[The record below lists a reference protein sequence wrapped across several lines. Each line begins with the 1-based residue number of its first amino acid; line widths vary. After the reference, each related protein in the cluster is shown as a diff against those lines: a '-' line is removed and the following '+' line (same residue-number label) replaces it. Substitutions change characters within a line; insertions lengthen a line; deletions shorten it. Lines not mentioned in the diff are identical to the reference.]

1 MIIERARPLA
11 LAIAIGIAPMS
22 AAQELPLSGT
32 NGIFVFEATQP
43 GGLTQMHVLAPALNA
58 FSAIPLGSPVSGVPS
73 RWAHRRRTLGALETE
88 LAFAPPFVVM
98 APMGDVVGTGGIHL
112 VDARTNPLTST
123 FIQTGGN
130 PIAYD
135 LLVDSNL
142 RRVFAVSDDGFGG
155 TVVHGFSYATA
166 GTLTALNPPSVA
178 LPGNPS
184 AYVNRIT
191 LDPATSAL
199 IVPTATGIGVIAQ
212 SASAP
217 EIAQI
222 AFHTTGAFAPAT
234 NASPLTRSG
243 VTQWSIGLCRFDNI
257 NSAPREAGIAL
268 FDITAIVHQASFGI
282 VPLVPSKFWVPAAG
296 AHELAVVGDGTDAYV
311 YFLLRE
317 PGPGTFFVKPS
328 AIGAM
333 ALVGANPPNTGIVS
347 VPNLCGEPF
356 AIPTT
361 YGARVA
367 FESSFGLPFT
377 PNPPGGGEINNLL
390 YTPLDPLGATTT
402 FGLVAVPGPLG
413 GRISTKGYE
422 RPLWSRD
429 GTRLVATT
437 SHFPGAPNPGVPG
450 VEVLEVPADVVLTEF
465 NSPSTIVPSPTF
477 PVQAILQ
484 PGAFWPRD
492 RTGALVV
499 NGLSFV
505 GNVFDDGLRSV
516 ALTTFGAV
524 GQYQIETP
532 NFVQSPQVPNFPAIF
547 PPAFDDPN
555 GSLTT
560 VPLTFGARRTS
571 FNLIPG
577 FGLSGMV
584 MAAAIDDEIVLQLTG
599 YDTLAALGLFPA
611 APPLRFA
618 LPAGSQVT
626 SEITSL

>member
-1 MIIERARPLA
+1 MQIDRARLVA
-11 LAIAIGIAPMS
+11 LAAALSFTPTL
-22 AAQELPLSGT
+22 AAQDLPLSGT
-32 NGIFVFEATQP
+32 NGIFVFESTQP
-43 GGLTQMHVLAPALNA
+43 GGTTQLHLIAPTLNA
-58 FSAIPLGSPVSGVPS
+58 TAPIAIGTPVNGVPS

-98 APMGDVVGTGGIHL
+98 APMGDVPGTGGIHL
-112 VDARTNPLTST
+112 VDARTAPITS
-123 FIQTGGN
+123 ILVPTGGN
-130 PIAYD
+130 PIGYD
-135 LLVDSNL
+135 LLVDSSL
-142 RRVFAVSDDGFGG
+142 RRVYAVSDDGLNG
-155 TVVHGFSYATA
+155 TVVHGFSYATPGA
-166 GTLTALNPPSVA
+166 LTALTPPSVT
-178 LPGNPS
+178 LPGAPS

-191 LDPATSAL
+191 VDPATSAL
-199 IVPTATGIGVIAQ
+199 IVPTSTGVGVVAQ
-212 SASAP
+212 SASTP
-217 EIAQI
+217 QIAQT
-222 AFHTTGAFAPAT
+222 AFLSTGVFAPAT
-234 NASPLTRSG
+234 NAAPVTRAGS
-243 VTQWSIGLCRFDNI
+243 TQWSIGLCRFDVSN
-257 NSAPREAGIAL
+257 NAPREAGVAL
-268 FDITAIVHQASFGI
+268 FDTTTLVHQASFGI
-282 VPLVPSKFWVPAAG
+282 VPLVPTKFWVPAAG
-296 AHELAVVGDGTDAYV
+296 THELAVVGDGADAYV

-328 AIGAM
+328 AIGAL
-333 ALVGANPPNTGIVS
+333 ALIGNNAPSSGIVP
-347 VPNLCGEPF
+347 VPDLCGEPF

-390 YTPLDPLGATTT
+390 YTPLDPLGSTTN

-484 PGAFWPRD
+484 PGTFLPRD
-492 RTGALVV
+492 PNGALAV

-505 GNVFDDGLRSV
+505 GNVFHDGLRSV
-516 ALTTFGAV
+516 TLAPFGAV
-524 GQYQIETP
+524 GQFQAELP
-532 NFVQSPQVPNFPAIF
+532 NFVQSSAVPNFPAIF
-547 PPAFDDPN
+547 PPSFQDVT
-555 GSLTT
+555 GSLTA
-560 VPLTFGARRTS
+560 VPATFGARRTS

-577 FGLSGMV
+577 FGLTGMV
-584 MAAAIDDEIVLQLTG
+584 MAAAVEDEVVLQLTG
-599 YDTLAALGLFPA
+599 YDTLAALGLFAPVPA
-611 APPLRFA
+611 LRFA
-618 LPAGSQVT
+618 LPAGSRVS

>member
-1 MIIERARPLA
+1 MIHRCARLVALA
-11 LAIAIGIAPMS
+11 LAFGFAPTTL
-22 AAQELPLSGT
+22 AQELPLSGT
-32 NGIFVFEATQP
+32 NGVFVFEVTQP
-43 GGLTQMHVLAPALNA
+43 GGLTQMHVIAPTL
-58 FSAIPLGSPVSGVPS
+58 SATSAVPIGNPVTGVPS

-98 APMGDVVGTGGIHL
+98 APMGDVVGTGGIHF
-112 VDARTNPLTST
+112 VDARTNPITST
-123 FIQTGGN
+123 LVQTGGN
-130 PIAYD
+130 PIGYD
-135 LLVDSNL
+135 LLVDST
-142 RRVFAVSDDGFGG
+142 RQRVYAVSDDGLGG
-155 TVVHGFSYATA
+155 TIVHGFSYATP
-166 GTLTALNPPSVA
+166 GTLTALTPPSVT
-178 LPGNPS
+178 LPGAPS

-191 LDPATSAL
+191 IDPSTSAL
-199 IVPTATGIGVIAQ
+199 IVPTSTGLGIVAQ

-217 EIAQI
+217 QIAQS
-222 AFHTTGAFAPAT
+222 AFLSTGVFAPAT
-234 NASPLTRSG
+234 NAAPVTRAGS
-243 VTQWSIGLCRFDNI
+243 TQWSIGLCRFDTI
-257 NSAPREAGIAL
+257 NNAPREAGIAL
-268 FDITAIVHQASFGI
+268 FDTTAIAHQASFGI

-296 AHELAVVGDGTDAYV
+296 THELAVVGDGVDAYV

-328 AIGAM
+328 AIGAL
-333 ALVGANPPNTGIVS
+333 ALVGNNAPYTGIVS

-361 YGARVA
+361 FGARVA

-390 YTPLDPLGATTT
+390 YTPLDPLGASTT

-484 PGAFWPRD
+484 PGTFLPRD
-492 RTGALVV
+492 PNGALAV

-505 GNVFDDGLRSV
+505 GNVFNDGLRSV

-532 NFVQSPQVPNFPAIF
+532 NFVQSPDVPNFPAIF
-547 PPAFDDPN
+547 PPAFLDAT
-555 GSLTT
+555 GSLTA
-560 VPLTFGARRTS
+560 VPATFGARRTS

-584 MAAAIDDEIVLQLTG
+584 MAAAVDDEVVLQLTG
-599 YDTLAALGLFPA
+599 YDTLAALGLFAPA
-611 APPLRFA
+611 PALRFA
-618 LPAGSQVT
+618 LPAGGRVS